1 MRKSGV
7 TSCSVRGPGDGLLVV
22 VALAAAVLGPGGCSL
37 LIGAELSDRPDE
49 TADAGGEGGA
59 GDGSGGGD
67 LSRIGVGSGGGDE
80 GDGGSGGGD
89 EGDGGSG
96 GGDEGDGGSG
106 GGDEGDGGSGGGDE
120 GEGEGGSGG
129 AGGGAICHGHF
140 ADCDGDAARHCETNL
155 WNNDAHCGACG
166 NRCPEGTDC
175 RNGECR

>member
-22 VALAAAVLGPGGCSL
+22 VALAAAALGPGGCSL

-67 LSRIGVGSGGGDE
+67 LSRIGVGSGGGE
-80 GDGGSGGGD
+80 GRSASAGGAGAGGAGGGSGGG
-89 EGDGGSG
+89 GD
-96 GGDEGDGGSG
+96 
-106 GGDEGDGGSGGGDE
+106 
-120 GEGEGGSGG
+120 EGEGGSGG